1 MNEIHGKSILVRV
14 SARFD
19 LAKVR
24 VLGIR
29 LYNNNGNNDIIIIN
43 INQATK
49 LTMTR
54 STSLFFKATAE
65 VIEPRCEPSDVAEF
79 LWRHLQRDLD
89 VLGRALGRSVDDAAL
104 TVHLVLHRMI
114 SINGGETGITFFS
127 AGCSFP
133 VLYIR
138 EIIVIKF
145 SSSAYLNWK
154 VCLEKVLAVLI

>member
-1 MNEIHGKSILVRV
+1 MVRV
-14 SARFD
+14 STRFELAR
-19 LAKVR
+19 VR
-24 VLGIR
+24 VFGIR
-29 LYNNNGNNDIIIIN
+29 LYDNISNHNYNSNSDIIIID

-54 STSLFFKATAE
+54 STSLFFKATAQ

-89 VLGRALGRSVDDAAL
+89 VLARALGRSVDDAAL

-114 SINGGETGITFFS
+114 SHNGGETGITFFS
-127 AGCSFP
+127 AGCSFL

-138 EIIVIKF
+138 DH
-145 SSSAYLNWK
+145 SD
-154 VCLEKVLAVLI
+154 